1 MGKSPGRWIKTV
13 LFGKKSYKSHTAKGR
28 ERTANER
35 EVLVSA
41 KASEADS
48 ISVPPVIS
56 HPTPVITVH
65 SERQLE
71 LESQETADSPHNGG
85 ILLPGNQEVDLQGST
100 NQATLSDAEKIR
112 QEKAATLVQAAFR
125 GFLARRAFWA
135 LKGIIRLQALIRGHL
150 VRRQAVATLCC
161 VLGIVKMQA
170 LARGIKVRNSDRGR
184 HVLKKCGMVKPLGKL
199 EDPNGAN
206 VSIQKARLSANAFV
220 HKLVASLSTVM
231 PLNLYYDSAEP
242 NSVSNWL
249 ERWSASRFWK
259 PIPQPKKISCP
270 KTQRKQVNGH
280 MPEAETGRPKFSV
293 RRVPAANFD
302 NTSVQAPSESEKPK
316 RNRRKASSHATD
328 TSQENPQNELEK
340 VKRNLRKVHNPII
353 DCSVQSEVDIEKPKQ
368 GLEIVS
374 GTSGDNLLGQ
384 NMNNSGEKMKKE
396 ATLATHKLPDMVK
409 NEQTLIAPK
418 LPDAE
423 TTPEPLGLK
432 EASELHGDQTVV
444 ESMPS
449 VENGGKD
456 ENNSGTN
463 GELSHKEDP
472 TINENHKFSR
482 KASSLVKQECAEN
495 GLQSGPALPSYM
507 AATESAKAKLRAQGS
522 PRFSQDG
529 AEKNIL
535 ARRHSLPSSAN
546 SKISSQSPRTR
557 TVHSGGKGGSK
568 SDRSLLSSRE
578 GNAKATQAEWR
589 R

>member
-1 MGKSPGRWIKTV
+1 MRCGYSLARELLIFTIITCARAHRKNGRFGIFKLHIVQGKKIAGTGVWISLVIIYPVMGKSPGRWIKTV

-28 ERTANER
+28 E
-35 EVLVSA
+35 
-41 KASEADS
+41 
-48 ISVPPVIS
+48 
-56 HPTPVITVH
+56 
-65 SERQLE
+65 
-71 LESQETADSPHNGG
+71 
-85 ILLPGNQEVDLQGST
+85 
-100 NQATLSDAEKIR
+100 
-112 QEKAATLVQAAFR
+112 
-125 GFLARRAFWA
+125 ARRAFWA

-170 LARGIKVRNSDRGR
+170 LARGIKVRNSDSGR
-184 HVLKKCGMVKPLGKL
+184 VLKKCGMVKPLGKL

-206 VSIQKARLSANAFV
+206 VSIQKARLSANSFV

-368 GLEIVS
+368 
-374 GTSGDNLLGQ
+374 
-384 NMNNSGEKMKKE
+384 
-396 ATLATHKLPDMVK
+396 
-409 NEQTLIAPK
+409 
-418 LPDAE
+418 E
-423 TTPEPLGLK
+423 TTPESLGLK

-557 TVHSGGKGGSK
+557 TVHSGAKGGVK
-568 SDRSLLSSRE
+568 VTDLCCHQE
-578 GNAKATQAEWR
+578 KEMV
-589 R
+589 

>member
-1 MGKSPGRWIKTV
+1 MRCGYSLARELLIFTIITCARAHRKNKIAGTGVWISLVIIYPVMGKSPGRWIKTV

-28 ERTANER
+28 E
-35 EVLVSA
+35 
-41 KASEADS
+41 
-48 ISVPPVIS
+48 
-56 HPTPVITVH
+56 
-65 SERQLE
+65 
-71 LESQETADSPHNGG
+71 
-85 ILLPGNQEVDLQGST
+85 
-100 NQATLSDAEKIR
+100 
-112 QEKAATLVQAAFR
+112 
-125 GFLARRAFWA
+125 ARRAFWA

-170 LARGIKVRNSDRGR
+170 LARGIKVRNSDSGR

-206 VSIQKARLSANAFV
+206 VSIQKARLSANSFV

-384 NMNNSGEKMKKE
+384 NMNNSGEKKE

-423 TTPEPLGLK
+423 TTPESLGLK

-557 TVHSGGKGGSK
+557 TVHSGAKGGVK
-568 SDRSLLSSRE
+568 VTDLCCHQE
-578 GNAKATQAEWR
+578 KEMV
-589 R
+589 